1 MGRNRI
7 SITGTQLFWK
17 IKTRHTQEL
26 DVKTSRTAMSS
37 ILHTTMQC
45 NLHKGSN
52 AL

>member
-26 DVKTSRTAMSS
+26 DVKTSRTAVFFNKF
-37 ILHTTMQC
+37 
-45 NLHKGSN
+45 NLAHYN
-52 AL
+52 AV